1 MIAAVLLAL
10 ALPAAADPFDA
21 KADAWKAKGYGVR
34 ERLSRSVGD
43 LTAAVAIYSPE
54 SGGDRLEIYVA
65 TKGKAYLGYAHPSSV
80 ERLELDPSPDGRFT
94 DLLGD
99 GSRIIAYR
107 STNLALKS
115 VELNLVRWKKF
126 ELKRVA
132 VYPDGRFLPLDGKPG
147 IASRSLPL
155 GPFLSVACEDF
166 GTMSRTAYRT
176 RLFAARGGALKD
188 VSDDYPSFYESE
200 IARKKASLERLK
212 DSLEK
217 NAGEYLGLAISSYY
231 DYAAI
236 GRAKAGWTSLRSF
249 FALPAYAPAAAKSCM
264 AAMEKDLRGRLDIP
278 ASWP

>member
-1 MIAAVLLAL
+1 MIAALLLAL
-10 ALPAAADPFDA
+10 ALPASADPFDV
-21 KADAWKAKGYGVR
+21 KAEAWKAKGYGVR

-65 TKGKAYLGYAHPSSV
+65 AKGKAYLGYAHPSSV

-99 GSRIIAYR
+99 GSRVIAYR
-107 STNLALKS
+107 SANAALKS
-115 VELNLVRWKKF
+115 VELNIVRWKKF

-155 GPFLSVACEDF
+155 GPFLSVACEEF

-176 RLFAARGGALKD
+176 KLYAARGGELKD
-188 VSDDYPSFYESE
+188 VSADYPTFYESE
-200 IARKKASLERLK
+200 IERKRAALERLK

-236 GRAKAGWTSLRSF
+236 GRAKAGWASLRSF
-249 FALPAYAPAAAKSCM
+249 FSLPAYAPASAKSCM